1 MRQIILD
8 TETTGLHPN
17 DGHRLVEIG
26 CIELVNRKITGQ
38 RFHAYLNPER
48 DSDPDAL
55 KVHGLESDFLSEQ
68 PLFAQVAQELLAF
81 VKDSEVLIH
90 NAPFDVAFLD
100 AELAREGLRPF
111 KSHVEKVLDTLAM
124 AKAQFPGKRNSLDAL
139 CQRFGIDN
147 SQRTLH
153 GALLDAELLADVYLA
168 LTRGQNSLD
177 MDSHSA
183 QKNVVHIANIQ
194 APLAV
199 IDLPIITATDEEN
212 SSHRLIIED
221 IAKSTGKA
229 AVWHNVASL
238 GS

>member
-38 RFHAYLNPER
+38 RFHTYLNPER

-55 KVHGLESDFLSEQ
+55 KVHGLESDFLNEQ
-68 PLFAQVAQELLAF
+68 PLFSQVAEELLEF

-90 NAPFDVAFLD
+90 NAPFDIAFLD
-100 AELAREGLRPF
+100 AELARVKRKNF
-111 KSHVEKVLDTLAM
+111 KFHVAQVLDTLAM

-168 LTRGQNSLD
+168 MTRGQNSLD
-177 MDSHSA
+177 MDAVSA
-183 QKNVVHIANIQ
+183 QKIVSHLKPHKVPA
-194 APLAV
+194 AA
-199 IDLPIITATDEEN
+199 IDLIVISASDEEVAAHQTILGDM
-212 SSHRLIIED
+212 S
-221 IAKSTGKA
+221 KSAGKPT
-229 AVWHNVASL
+229 VWANDPVA
-238 GS
+238 